1 MILRIS
7 VLTLMVSVGLACGAV
22 GDNCPQ
28 VGNLG
33 YNAYEGA
40 LTGGTGLEKRF
51 GPGVG
56 YPTNNADFF
65 HRYLPPE
72 DWGKYGYGTGHLG
85 EGWGPYVFS
94 RGHGSSPPGLFDP
107 LPGTFEGAPPPSI
120 NVKRGRIRVAVRDD
134 LPGVE
139 CVTITILAF
148 NGAELA
154 TQSKTCP
161 PFKFNF
167 PVLDGCKNVRVRIDY
182 VNRGLS
188 ATSYPL

>member
-1 MILRIS
+1 MIGRIS
-7 VLTLMVSVGLACGAV
+7 VLTLMIAIALATCVAA
-22 GDNCPQ
+22 DECPAT
-28 VGNLG
+28 GNLG

-40 LTGGTGLEKRF
+40 LSGGAGLTKWF
-51 GPGVG
+51 GPGGG
-56 YPTNNADFF
+56 YPTNTGDFF
-65 HRYLPPE
+65 HRYIPPE
-72 DWGKYGYGTGHLG
+72 QWGRFGYGTGHLG

-94 RGHGSSPPGLFDP
+94 RDTGSSPPGLFDP
-107 LPGTFEGAPPPSI
+107 LPGTFKGAPPPSI
-120 NVKRGRIRVAVRDD
+120 KVKRGRIGVAVRDD
-134 LPGVE
+134 LPGVQ

-154 TQSKTCP
+154 TQSRKCP

-182 VNRGLS
+182 IDKGLS

>member
-7 VLTLMVSVGLACGAV
+7 VLTLMISVGLACGAV
-22 GDNCPQ
+22 GDDGPR

-40 LTGGTGLEKRF
+40 LTGGTPLEKRF

-65 HRYLPPE
+65 HRYLPA
-72 DWGKYGYGTGHLG
+72 DQWGKYGYGTGHLG

-94 RGHGSSPPGLFDP
+94 SGSGESPPGLFDP
-107 LPGTFEGAPPPSI
+107 LPGTFAGAPPPSI
-120 NVKRGRIRVAVRDD
+120 KVKRGRIMVAVRED
-134 LPGVE
+134 LPGVQR
-139 CVTITILAF
+139 VTITILAF

-154 TQSKTCP
+154 TQYRACP

-182 VNRGLS
+182 IDNGLS
-188 ATSYPL
+188 ATY